1 MASWQTGY
9 LRPILTLLGLW
20 PLKEGGAY
28 SGKARV
34 QGRRKLV
41 SHDVVTMEG
50 MKATVIQ
57 SLRSRCIPRT

>member
-1 MASWQTGY
+1 M
-9 LRPILTLLGLW
+9 LLGLW

-34 QGRRKLV
+34 HGRWKLV

-50 MKATVIQ
+50 MKATVTQ
-57 SLRSRCIPRT
+57 SLRRPSIVSRCIPRT